1 MVLLLVWHIIG
12 IIITI
17 ITIDRITLGGGEV
30 GECGREERWVWE
42 MCCKTRKHP
51 LIKISTV

>member
-1 MVLLLVWHIIG
+1 MVLLLVWCIIG

-17 ITIDRITLGGGEV
+17 ITITLAGGEV

-42 MCCKTRKHP
+42 MCCETRKHP